1 MNENLPAP
9 GLLARARLLA
19 APTVGASVVRGL
31 ERITGRPVE
40 QGFSG
45 TPPEEPFICVGATLP
60 DALRS
65 GPLVWFHSVNAGTDA
80 LLGAGPWPPGA
91 LLTRTVGRMGE
102 RIAQYVLAWVL
113 ADCQSVP
120 EFAAQHARA
129 EWRRIPSELATGQTA
144 VIYGTGRIGS
154 AVAGLLRACGIR
166 TVGVGRGARTAPAGF
181 DQVVGADDDTRSLAS
196 ARWVVSTLPLTPA
209 TDGFFG
215 TERFAGMGGA
225 TFINVGRGATVDM
238 RALEAALHTGAV
250 GRAVLDVLPEEPAAP
265 GDRCWQLPRT
275 VITSHSAGITADED
289 IVIDFAACWEAM
301 AERRMPDTAVDVGR
315 GY

>member
-1 MNENLPAP
+1 MRENVPAP

-19 APTVGASVVRGL
+19 APDVGASVVHGL
-31 ERITGRPVE
+31 EHITGRPVE

-45 TPPEEPFICVGATLP
+45 TLPEEPFICVGATLP
-60 DALRS
+60 DALRG

-80 LLGAGPWPPGA
+80 LLSAGPWPPGV

-102 RIAQYVLAWVL
+102 RIAQYVLAWVF

-129 EWRRIPSELATGQTA
+129 EWRRIPSGLASGETA

-154 AVAGLLRACGIR
+154 AVAGLLRRCGIR
-166 TVGVGRGARTAPAGF
+166 TVGVGRGSRATPAGF
-181 DQVVGADDDTRSLAS
+181 DRVVGADDDAESLAS

-209 TDGFFG
+209 TAGFFG
-215 TERFAGMGGA
+215 ADRFAGMGGA

-238 RALEAALHTGAV
+238 RALEAGLHSGAV
-250 GRAVLDVLPEEPAAP
+250 GGAVLDVLPEEPATP
-265 GDRCWQLPRT
+265 DDRCWQLPRT

-289 IVIDFAACWEAM
+289 ILTDFAACWEAL
-301 AERRMPDTAVDVGR
+301 AAGRVPGTAVDVGR